1 MKDLFTLTGSIDEY
15 FKCFTESNDCYQLF
29 GFDVMITKDYQVKIL
44 EVNSGP
50 GTRSLIMPF
59 WKKLFEN
66 QLKLMV
72 DTTLLSNT
80 ASLEPVSC
88 SRQYPLPLL

>member
-1 MKDLFTLTGSIDEY
+1 
-15 FKCFTESNDCYQLF
+15 
-29 GFDVMITKDYQVKIL
+29 MINEDYRVKIL

-72 DTTLLSNT
+72 DTTFPPKNKVDEDSGFKR
-80 ASLEPVSC
+80 V
-88 SRQYPLPLL
+88 Y